1 MTDFKRLESITD
13 ELIKVFA
20 IQSPPI
26 PIERMLQ
33 QPQENMWDELDINK
47 LSGSFLN
54 IKDYYSPRMSLA
66 RLLARHIVSSPWGKE
81 RGLTDLLTDEMMLR
95 AFARMLMMPAG
106 MVTALSPEART
117 PERLSIHFEVPLDEA
132 EQRLKELPKPA

>member
-1 MTDFKRLESITD
+1 MTDFKRLEDSTE
-13 ELIKVFA
+13 ELIKIFD

-33 QPQENMWDELDINK
+33 HPQANMWEELDINK

-66 RLLARHIVSSPWGKE
+66 RLLARHIATSTWGRE
-81 RGLTDLLTDEMMLR
+81 RELSDLLADEAMLR
-95 AFARMLMMPAG
+95 AFARTLMMPAG
-106 MVTALSPEART
+106 MITALSPEART
-117 PERLSIHFEVPLDEA
+117 PERLSIYFEVPLDEA
-132 EQRLKELPKPA
+132 EQRLKELPKR